1 MLTLD
6 TTIVVPDT
14 VFVQTVDNETI
25 ILDSN
30 TQEYFAL
37 NEIGGIF
44 WEVLKDT
51 PNLTQVYTTLKEHFD
66 DAGTFQI
73 EQDLL
78 EFVEALEEKGLI
90 KIA

>member
-6 TTIVVPDT
+6 TTIHIPET
-14 VFVQTVDNETI
+14 VFVQTVDDETI

-30 TQEYFAL
+30 TQEYFSL
-37 NEIGGIF
+37 NVVGGIF
-44 WEVLKDT
+44 WEVLQDY
-51 PNLTQVYTTLKEHFD
+51 NQLTKAYEILKEHFD

-78 EFVEALEEKGLI
+78 DFVEALEEKGLI
-90 KIA
+90 KIV